1 MKICSIE
8 IKNYRL
14 LTEFRLDLEDNLSLV
29 IGKNNTGKT
38 SLLSALEK
46 LYAETRKI
54 SFDDFNVKLRDRL
67 KDFVGGEKAIPNE
80 DVYEPLG
87 LELRLVI
94 VYEDEDDLG
103 QVSPLIMSLDPD
115 DKSILLGFEY
125 KISHSQLVTFRNDF
139 LEEREDYDDDVFLY
153 MAEKHKKYFGGIS
166 RRSYLS
172 NDLSVFTDLIK
183 EKISLDE
190 VISFK
195 AISAKRNV
203 TNRENDKT
211 LSGQTAD
218 IYKITEESEEQ
229 KDTVNRFKKTLRGAD
244 KNLNGIYKEMF
255 SKVLKSVERFGGIS
269 QYETSITIASTL
281 QHQELL
287 DGNTTVFYRHETHDL
302 PEHYN
307 GLGYMNLISMIFE
320 IDLLM
325 TSFRRSLLER
335 PAAVNLL
342 FIEEPEAHTHPQ
354 MQYVFI
360 KNIKDLLEEGV
371 VREDG
376 LVVNL
381 QTVISTH
388 SSHIVAE
395 CNFDDIKYMKRK
407 GGVVNCSNLK
417 DLKKEYDRE
426 DSKGINGHY
435 KFLKQYLTLN
445 RSELFF
451 ADKAIFVEGDTER
464 VLLPAMMKKIDE
476 EYPENEVNPLTSQ
489 NVSIVEVG
497 AHSQVF
503 EKFISFLGIKTLILT
518 DIDTGKTVP
527 DLDSA
532 GNHKRTQKDEPK
544 YTTEKCSPMD
554 SDVSHTSNNAL
565 CFFHSKEREDIKY
578 FLSLLNDDK
587 KFLFDGEKWV
597 GDKIGQIF
605 TAFQIE
611 EEGYRGRSFEDAFF
625 HVNKE
630 FLGTDSVAFPS
641 LIAKH
646 FELYVAGH
654 TTAYEFAEKG
664 VDKKT
669 TLAIDILLNS
679 QTQETPKRTFS
690 NWNTPAYIREGLE
703 WLRK

>member
-8 IKNYRL
+8 IKNFRL
-14 LTEFRLDLEDNLSLV
+14 LTDFRLDLEDDLSLV

-46 LYAETRKI
+46 LFAETRKI

-67 KDFVGGEKAIPNE
+67 KALVGGEEAIPDE

-94 VYEDEDDLG
+94 VYEDDDDLG

-115 DKSILLGFEY
+115 DKSIVLGFEY
-125 KISHSQLVTFRNDF
+125 KISHSQIVSFREDF
-139 LEEREDYDDDVFLY
+139 HEERDNYDDDVLLY

-166 RRSYLS
+166 KRSYLS
-172 NDLSVFTDLIK
+172 NDFSVFTDLVK

-190 VISFK
+190 VISLK

-211 LSGQTAD
+211 LSGQTAV
-218 IYKITEESEEQ
+218 IYKITEESEQQ

-244 KNLNGIYKEMF
+244 KNLNGIYREMF

-269 QYETSITIASTL
+269 QSETSLTIASTL

-325 TSFRRSLLER
+325 TAFRRSLLER
-335 PAAVNLL
+335 PAAINLL

-395 CNFDDIKYMKRK
+395 CNFDDIKYMKRV
-407 GGVVNCSNLK
+407 GGMVKCSNLK
-417 DLKKEYDRE
+417 DLKKEYERKDP
-426 DSKGINGHY
+426 KGTNGHF

-445 RSELFF
+445 RAELFF

-464 VLLPAMMKKIDE
+464 VLLPAMMKKLDE
-476 EYPENEVNPLTSQ
+476 EYPTNDLAPIMSQ

-497 AHSQVF
+497 AHSQIF

-527 DLDSA
+527 DLNSA
-532 GNHKRTQKDEPK
+532 GNQKLTKENKPM
-544 YTTEKCSPMD
+544 YTTEKCPPLD
-554 SDVSHTSNNAL
+554 EHVSHTSNNAL
-565 CFFHSKEREDIKY
+565 CFFHSKERTDIKH
-578 FLSLLNDDK
+578 FLSLQEDGK
-587 KFLFDGEKWV
+587 KFLFDGDKWV
-597 GDKIGQIF
+597 GDKIGHIF
-605 TAFQIE
+605 TAFQTE
-611 EEGYRGRSFEDAFF
+611 EDGYRGRSFEDAFF
-625 HVNKE
+625 SLNKE
-630 FLGTDSVAFPS
+630 FLGTDSAAFPS
-641 LIAKH
+641 LVAKH
-646 FELYVAGH
+646 FDLYVAGL
-654 TTAYEFAEKG
+654 TTAYDFAEKG

-679 QTQETPKRTFS
+679 QIQEIPKRTFF
-690 NWNTPAYIREGLE
+690 NWKTPAYIREGLE

>member
-8 IKNYRL
+8 IKNFRL
-14 LTEFRLDLEDNLSLV
+14 LADFRLDLESNISLV

-46 LYAETRKI
+46 LFAETRKI

-67 KDFVGGEKAIPNE
+67 KALVGGEDAIPSE

-87 LELRLVI
+87 IELRLLI
-94 VYEDEDDLG
+94 VYEEEDDLG
-103 QVSPLIMSLDPD
+103 QISPLIMSLDPD

-125 KISHSQLVTFRNDF
+125 KISHSQLISFRSDF
-139 LEEREDYDDDVFLY
+139 QKERDNYDDDVLLY

-166 RRSYLS
+166 KKSYLS
-172 NDLSVFTDLIK
+172 TDHSVYTDLVK
-183 EKISLDE
+183 EKIPLDE
-190 VISFK
+190 VISLK

-211 LSGQTAD
+211 LSAQTAV
-218 IYKITEESEEQ
+218 IYKLTEESEQQ
-229 KDTVNRFKKTLRGAD
+229 KETVNLFKKTLRGAD
-244 KNLNGIYKEMF
+244 KNLSDVYKGMF

-269 QYETSITIASTL
+269 QSETSLTIASTL

-325 TSFRRSLLER
+325 TAFRRSLLER
-335 PAAVNLL
+335 PAAINLL

-371 VREDG
+371 EREDG
-376 LVVNL
+376 LFVNL

-395 CNFDDIKYMKRK
+395 CNFDDIKYMKRTCGMVK
-407 GGVVNCSNLK
+407 CSNLK
-417 DLKKEYDRE
+417 DLKKEYERIDP
-426 DSKGINGHY
+426 KGANGHF

-445 RSELFF
+445 RAELFF

-464 VLLPAMMKKIDE
+464 LLLPAMMKKLDE
-476 EYPENEVNPLTSQ
+476 EYPSTEAAPIRSQ
-489 NVSIVEVG
+489 NISIVEVG

-527 DLDSA
+527 DMDDA
-532 GNHKRTQKDEPK
+532 GNQKLTKKKEPIYK
-544 YTTEKCSPMD
+544 TEKCPPLD
-554 SDVSHTSNNAL
+554 VNVSHTSNNAL
-565 CFFHSKEREDIKY
+565 CFFHSKKRTDIKY
-578 FLSLLNDDK
+578 FLDLLEDDK

-597 GDKIGQIF
+597 GDKGGHIF
-605 TAFQIE
+605 TAFQTE
-611 EEGYRGRSFEDAFF
+611 EDGYQGRSFEDAFF
-625 HVNKE
+625 YVNKK

-641 LIAKH
+641 LLAKH
-646 FELYVAGH
+646 FDLYIADRI
-654 TTAYEFAEKG
+654 TAFDFAEKG

-679 QTQETPKRTFS
+679 QAQEFPKRTYS
-690 NWNTPAYIREGLE
+690 NWKTPAYIQEGLE